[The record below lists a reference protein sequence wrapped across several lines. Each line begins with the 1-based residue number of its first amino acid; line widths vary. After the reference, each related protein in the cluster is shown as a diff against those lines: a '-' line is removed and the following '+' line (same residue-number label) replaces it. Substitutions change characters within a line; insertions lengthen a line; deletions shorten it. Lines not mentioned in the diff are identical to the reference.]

1 MPQAEGVHF
10 QRVPGLVVWFSA
22 FAAAGGIK
30 NCGGAA
36 TTTLGA
42 EGPVKPKNPPADGRS
57 ILRTLFHNPST
68 QPAAIRRPQPSGQRP
83 VNPHTEGVSKA
94 RKAAP

>member
-10 QRVPGLVVWFSA
+10 QRALGLVVWFSA

-42 EGPVKPKNPPADGRS
+42 EGPVKPKNPPADGLS
-57 ILRTLFHNPST
+57 ILRTLTPKVCPMAHQNP
-68 QPAAIRRPQPSGQRP
+68 I
-83 VNPHTEGVSKA
+83 
-94 RKAAP
+94 